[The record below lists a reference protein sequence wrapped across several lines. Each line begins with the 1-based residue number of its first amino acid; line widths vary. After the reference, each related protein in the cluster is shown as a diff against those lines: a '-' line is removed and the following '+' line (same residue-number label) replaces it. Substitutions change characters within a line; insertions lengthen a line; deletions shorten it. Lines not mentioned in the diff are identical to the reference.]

1 MNSMHFGLVS
11 ESDGFAVWI
20 PEWVLAWTSEHPDFL
35 RYALLSSVIV
45 FVGSL
50 VAMPFLVSAIPENY
64 FAAAR
69 APISRA
75 KLQHPVI
82 RLLLLGIKNLVG
94 ALFLAAGLVMLVTPG
109 QGVMCILIG
118 LSFLNFPGKRRLELW
133 IVRKHKL
140 LNALNWIRAKTGKPA
155 LVVYYKSDSVSRTPE

>member
-11 ESDGFAVWI
+11 ESDPSASWI

-50 VAMPFLVSAIPENY
+50 VALPFLVSAIPANY
-64 FAAAR
+64 FAT
-69 APISRA
+69 A
-75 KLQHPVI
+75 KSPLSGATLRHPVI
-82 RLLLLGIKNLVG
+82 RLLLLGLKNLVG
-94 ALFLAAGLVMLVTPG
+94 AVFLGAGLVMLVTPG

-133 IVRKHKL
+133 IVRKPKVL
-140 LNALNWIRAKTGKPA
+140 SALNWMRSKTGKPA
-155 LVVYYKSDSVSRTPE
+155 LLVYKSESDSRATE